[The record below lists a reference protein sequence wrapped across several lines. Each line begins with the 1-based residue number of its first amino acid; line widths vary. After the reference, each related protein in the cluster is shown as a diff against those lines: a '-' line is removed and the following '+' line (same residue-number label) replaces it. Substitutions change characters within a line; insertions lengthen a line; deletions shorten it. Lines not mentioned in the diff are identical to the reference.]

1 MGCVL
6 REGGRGMIGMNKVI
20 PGGEGEG
27 ADGKELIV
35 TDEEVDGN
43 DEILGEILDGT
54 DEGLVGIDE
63 KLGGTDEEFG
73 DIDERFDG
81 TDEKFGGIDETF
93 GGTDEKFGGTDEK
106 FGVFGVDSAK
116 GKDGSSKIT

>member
-1 MGCVL
+1 MT
-6 REGGRGMIGMNKVI
+6 GMDKVI

-43 DEILGEILDGT
+43 DEILGEILVRIDERCDGI
-54 DEGLVGIDE
+54 DERFGGIDE
-63 KLGGTDEEFG
+63 KFG
-73 DIDERFDG
+73 EI
-81 TDEKFGGIDETF
+81 DEKFGGIDEKFGEIDKKF
-93 GGTDEKFGGTDEK
+93 GGINEKFGGIDEKCDVSDEK

-116 GKDGSSKIT
+116 GKNSSSKIT